1 MTHRTDMPR
10 LPEGTERVAGYD
22 LNPEP
27 DGSTVLV
34 LRTVGPPPE
43 LIEHRMFLDPYLA
56 WSLLDALTRDLA
68 NVPAPGPRP
77 EMTALIDAV
86 RAGDHE
92 AIAAAGQAI
101 NDRILSLWTDGGAA
115 A

>member
-1 MTHRTDMPR
+1 MTDRTDMAR

-22 LNPEP
+22 LKTEP

-34 LRTVGPPPE
+34 LRTVGTTLE
-43 LIEHRMFLDPYLA
+43 LNEHRMHLDPYLTL
-56 WSLLDALTRDLA
+56 SLLRALARDLR
-68 NVPAPGPRP
+68 NVPDPGPRP
-77 EMTALIDAV
+77 EMAALIDAV
-86 RAGDHE
+86 RADDRT
-92 AIAAAGQAI
+92 AIATAGSAM